1 MSTTFEI
8 TNIKKDISDNYTCVK
23 NPANNNMVG
32 YVKNCSRDDLDDAV
46 QSARLTFKY
55 WSQLANEQRKDYCR
69 QLSQILQDN
78 LEELSVILTCEQ
90 GKPLNGFGSRWECQG
105 AAQWCDYTAS
115 LDMPVKVVDQPPL
128 PRAEI
133 HRVAIG
139 VVASITPWNYPVMIA
154 IWHILPALLA
164 GNTVIIKPS
173 EHTPLA
179 TCRMVELFNSIL
191 PQGVL
196 NIVTGGGEL
205 GTAIA
210 EHPGIDK
217 IVFTG
222 SSPTGRKIMRSAAD
236 CLKRLTLELGGND
249 AAIVLADNFPSTIAE
264 RLFWG
269 AFLNSGQTCA
279 CIKRLY
285 VHDKIYEE
293 LCTELVNITKTIK
306 LGNGLDND
314 TMLGPLQNA
323 MQYKIVYD
331 YVEDAKNAGARIL
344 TGGNPEAYDGLFY
357 PVTLVCDIDAG
368 VDLVDKE
375 QFGPALPIIRFSD
388 VEQAIEAANNNPNGL
403 GGSVWSNDKQQAL
416 EIAKKLDCGIVWLNN
431 HGMIQPNA
439 PFGGVKQSGIGVEF
453 GIEGLYQNTNIKTI
467 ITG

>member
-1 MSTTFEI
+1 MTSSFEI
-8 TNIKKDISDNYTCVK
+8 TNIKKDIADNFACVT
-23 NPANNNMVG
+23 NPANNDIVG
-32 YVKNCSRDDLDDAV
+32 YVKNCCRNELDDAV
-46 QSARLTFKY
+46 QSARNAFKH
-55 WSQLANEQRKDYCR
+55 WSKLPEQQRKSYCR
-69 QLSQILQDN
+69 QLSQILYDN

-105 AAQWCDYTAS
+105 AALWCDYTAD

-128 PRAEI
+128 ARAEI

-139 VVASITPWNYPVMIA
+139 VVASITPWNYPIMIA
-154 IWHILPALLA
+154 IWHILPALRA

-179 TCRMVELFNSIL
+179 TSRMVELFNTVL
-191 PQGVL
+191 PAGVL
-196 NIVTGGGEL
+196 NIVTGPAEL
-205 GTAIA
+205 GAAIS

-222 SSPTGRKIMRSAAD
+222 SSPTGRNIMRSAAAS
-236 CLKRLTLELGGND
+236 LKRLTLELGGND
-249 AAIVLADNFPSTIAE
+249 AAIVLADNAPSAIAE

-269 AFLNSGQTCA
+269 AFINSGQTCA

-285 VHDKIYEE
+285 VHDIIYDDICNE
-293 LCTELVNITKTIK
+293 LINIAKTVK
-306 LGNGLDND
+306 LGNGLEND
-314 TMLGPLQNA
+314 TRLGPLQNA
-323 MQYKIVYD
+323 MQYKIVHD
-331 YVEDAKNAGARIL
+331 YVQDAKKAGARIL

-357 PVTLVCDIDAG
+357 PVTLVCDIKAG
-368 VDLVDKE
+368 IDLIDKE
-375 QFGPALPIIRFSD
+375 QFGPALPIIRFSNVD
-388 VEQAIEAANNNPNGL
+388 SAIHAANNNPNGL
-403 GGSVWSNDKQQAL
+403 GGSVWSSDKEKAM
-416 EIAKKLDCGIVWLNN
+416 EIAKKLDCGTVWINN

-453 GIEGLYQNTNIKTI
+453 GLEGLYQNTNIKTI